1 MTQSISYE
9 IAKPEQNRSS
19 EIADLINKVYAVAEK
34 DFWKEGHLR
43 TNPDQISKLV
53 NQGKIMTAI
62 LDGELVGVVQVRIFD
77 DNIGWFGMLA
87 TAPEHRGKGIG
98 RGLMNNAEE
107 FVKDHGCTTMQCEV
121 LVPEVGEIEE
131 KLILSEWYSRLGY
144 RHISSANFEK
154 LYPHAVPDLKMDCKL
169 DLFLKEL

>member
-1 MTQSISYE
+1 MIQSIAYE
-9 IAKPEQNRSS
+9 IARPEQDLSN
-19 EIADLINKVYAVAEK
+19 EIANLINQVYAVAEV

-43 TNPDQISKLV
+43 TNPDQILKLV

-62 LDGELVGVVQVRIFD
+62 MDGKLVGVVQVRIFD

-87 TAPEHRGKGIG
+87 TDEAYRGKGIG
-98 RGLMNNAEE
+98 RGLLNHAEA

-121 LVPEVGEIEE
+121 LVPATGQIED
-131 KLILSEWYSRLGY
+131 KVVLSDWYTRSGY
-144 RHISSANFEK
+144 RHISSGNFEK
-154 LYPHAVPDLKMDCKL
+154 LYPKAVPDLKMECKL